1 MTPDDPVPTLIGSV
15 RRALRLLEAAA
26 ARPGGAPAKQL
37 AREAGV
43 ALPTAYHLL
52 RTLVHEGYVC
62 RERGVYRLS
71 EATQRL
77 GGAGVQQNRRGMI
90 QDALAHCH
98 DVLGAP
104 VYFAVYRD
112 GEIELVAVA
121 DSPAHPAIE
130 EWADFR
136 ETGHAHAL
144 GQCLLS
150 QLGEKARRDH
160 LHRHPVRYVT
170 PYSVRDEESF
180 LRRLAAVDRMQPV
193 LEHQEYALGAVSAA
207 MPLMAGATAMAVGF
221 SLPAHQEDRL
231 LPTLARLEREVGKL
245 LGTLDFSISI

>member
-1 MTPDDPVPTLIGSV
+1 MQ
-15 RRALRLLEAAA
+15 RALRLLEAAA
-26 ARPGGAPAKQL
+26 SRPEGAPAKQL

-52 RTLVHEGYVC
+52 RTLAHEGYVR
-62 RERGVYRLS
+62 RERGVYRLA
-71 EATQRL
+71 EAAGRL
-77 GGAGVQQNRRGMI
+77 GGAGAQQNRRSMI

-98 DVLGAP
+98 DLLGAP
-104 VYFAVYRD
+104 VYFGVYRK

-121 DSPAHPAIE
+121 DSPAHPAVE

-193 LEHQEYALGAVSAA
+193 LEHQEYALGTVCAA
-207 MPLMAGATAMAVGF
+207 LPLMVGTTAMAIGF

-231 LPTLARLEREVGKL
+231 LPMLARLEREVGRL
-245 LGTLDFSISI
+245 LGTPAFSISI